1 MLWLI
6 LFLDLTSIPT
16 PRGDDALY
24 RQAMAD
30 HHLKGAYDFS
40 AGFNECLAVAQNGS
54 ELRTLASVF
63 LNANWRPSPRPSAAV
78 HFSYIGWEDG
88 RAFVELKTSD
98 ATSCLLY
105 RRSGA
110 SFRLLRE
117 IRLPR

>member
-1 MLWLI
+1 MLWMI
-6 LFLDLTSIPT
+6 LFLDLASIPT
-16 PRGDDALY
+16 PRGDDLLY

-30 HHLKGAYDFS
+30 HHLKGAYDLG
-40 AGFNECLAVAQNGS
+40 AGFNECLTVAENGS

-63 LNANWRPSPRPSAAV
+63 LNANWRPAQKEKAPV

-110 SFRLLRE
+110 SFRLVRE